1 MPLISST
8 EMLQAAR
15 REQYAVAAF
24 NVHTLEML
32 QAVVEAAVEM
42 DSPLIIQSTVGTVK
56 HLGADYLAHAAKT
69 AADRTGLP
77 MALHLDHCT
86 DFPTIIQCIR
96 AGYTSVM
103 IDASMFPFEENV
115 ERTSKVMEIAK
126 ASSVNVEAELGKV
139 GGVEDDIVVDERQA
153 SLADPEECAL
163 FIERTGVPTL
173 APAIGTAHGIY
184 KGRPNIDFAR
194 IARIADRVSVP
205 LVLHGGSG
213 IPAEQI
219 HQAALLGMSK
229 VNIATEL
236 RIAFSDAIKG
246 VFAAHPEEND
256 PRKYMV
262 PAKEAVKRLAMEKM
276 RLCGSVGKAGKTG
289 TTATAGRTTGT
300 SGTTIAAGIVETT
313 GTTDTT
319 ATSGIVEATGTTGK
333 TGAAR

>member
-8 EMLQAAR
+8 EMLKDAR
-15 REQYAVAAF
+15 REKYAIAAF

-32 QAVVEAAVEM
+32 QAVVEAAVETE
-42 DSPLIIQSTVGTVK
+42 SPLIIQSTVGTVK
-56 HLGADYLAHAAKT
+56 HLGPDYIARAAKT
-69 AADRTGLP
+69 AADRSGLP
-77 MALHLDHCT
+77 IALHLDHCT

-103 IDASMFPFEENV
+103 IDASMHPFEENV
-115 ERTSKVMEIAK
+115 NQTRKVMEIAR
-126 ASSVNVEAELGKV
+126 ASGVNVEAELGKV

-153 SLADPEECAL
+153 SLADPEECVR
-163 FIERTGVPTL
+163 FIELTGVSTL

-184 KGRPNIDFAR
+184 KGRPNIDFER
-194 IARIADRVSVP
+194 IARIANRVAVP

-219 HQAALLGMSK
+219 HQAVMLGMSK

-246 VFAAHPEEND
+246 VFTDHPEEND

-276 RLCGSVGKAGKTG
+276 RLCGCAGKAG
-289 TTATAGRTTGT
+289 
-300 SGTTIAAGIVETT
+300 V
-313 GTTDTT
+313 
-319 ATSGIVEATGTTGK
+319 
-333 TGAAR
+333 AR